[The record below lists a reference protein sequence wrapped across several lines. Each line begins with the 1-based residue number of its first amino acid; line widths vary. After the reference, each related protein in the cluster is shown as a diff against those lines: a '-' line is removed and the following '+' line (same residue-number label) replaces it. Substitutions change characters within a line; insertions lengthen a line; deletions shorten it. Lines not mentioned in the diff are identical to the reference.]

1 MTNLHG
7 WRVVSGWPVRPNPG
21 PSGRRRTLASRLV
34 CEAPPE
40 ADTSDRD
47 ATPAGAALGVAI
59 VVGMSVALWAAII
72 GGCYL
77 LVR

>member
-1 MTNLHG
+1 MTNLHA
-7 WRVVSGWPVRPNPG
+7 WRVAGGWPLRPNPR
-21 PSGRRRTLASRLV
+21 PSRRRRTLASRLV
-34 CEAPPE
+34 REAPPE
-40 ADTSDRD
+40 ADTSDRE
-47 ATPAGAALGVAI
+47 ATQSGAALGVAI